1 MPSVAPVH
9 MRSLVTLRSEHR
21 RSLQAQAQAAAEPE
35 RFDEIMEEV
44 LTNELT
50 EKPAHW
56 AKIWPSSI
64 AISRVLHAEPALV
77 AGRRVLEL
85 GAGLGLAS
93 ISAAMAGAAE
103 VCVCLC
109 VCVGLPG
116 SGHCVVTLC
125 CVCICASVKEK
136 REERIWNTGRGGKEK
151 GRRDRGRETEGAHA
165 AARRLLPPSPTGNRK
180 RSRAHRP
187 SFLRT

>member
-109 VCVGLPG
+109 RSARFG
-116 SGHCVVTLC
+116 TLC
-125 CVCICASVKEK
+125 CDIVLCMHLCICQGEERRENMEYREGRK
-136 REERIWNTGRGGKEK
+136 RERQER
-151 GRRDRGRETEGAHA
+151 
-165 AARRLLPPSPTGNRK
+165 
-180 RSRAHRP
+180 
-187 SFLRT
+187 

>member
-1 MPSVAPVH
+1 MRARLTMPSAAPVH

-136 REERIWNTGRGGKEK
+136 REYGIQGGEEKRKAGEIEGGKE
-151 GRRDRGRETEGAHA
+151 RELT
-165 AARRLLPPSPTGNRK
+165 RPPD
-180 RSRAHRP
+180 A
-187 SFLRT
+187 F